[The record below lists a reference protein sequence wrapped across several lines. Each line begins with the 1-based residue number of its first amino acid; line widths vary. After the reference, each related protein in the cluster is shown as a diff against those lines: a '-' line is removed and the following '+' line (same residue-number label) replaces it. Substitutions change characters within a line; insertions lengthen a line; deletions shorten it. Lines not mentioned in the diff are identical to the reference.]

1 MAIVTIDG
9 IPVYQALVTD
19 EDTGMVRISLVDD
32 PAVQSNFLAFDKQE
46 KVLLYFVKD
55 EEKRLVV
62 GVVMRADFP
71 IYRRDERAGEYY
83 IIYKADTI
91 RRMAEKYLAEG
102 RQNTVNLMHEGPD
115 VEGVQLVQYFIKDTE
130 KGIAPA
136 GFDNI
141 ADGSLFAEFHVTSDE
156 VWAGIKNG
164 TYKGFSLEG
173 FFDLEPEQDRDEVQD
188 IVDTL
193 HGIFRR
199 IFKPSKLF
207 KMSKLNKIK
216 ALLAKVLCTMG
227 SVTTDKGILAWDSDE
242 DLKAGDKVSIIDA
255 EGNTAPAADGEYKTE
270 DGKTIVV
277 VDGAVA
283 EIHDPEAEVESEFGR
298 QATDKGDLLW
308 EGEDDLKEGDEVF
321 TEVEGVRVPAA
332 DGDYLTEDGKTIR
345 VADGKVAEIVDN
357 DAEVAP
363 TAEVEEL
370 KAENE
375 ALKRQIAALKNAV
388 ESLSKKPAAKPAHEV
403 VKGSS
408 NFSVPKTGNAAMD
421 NLARKMFGE

>member
-46 KVLLYFVKD
+46 KVPLYFVKD

-156 VWAGIKNG
+156 VWAGIKDG

-199 IFKPSKLF
+199 IFKPSKTF
-207 KMSKLNKIK
+207 KMSKMNKIK

-242 DLKAGDKVSIIDA
+242 DLKAGDKVSVMDA
-255 EGNTAPAADGEYKTE
+255 EGNTSPAADGEYKTE

-283 EIHDPEAEVESEFGR
+283 EIHDPEAEVDSEFGR

-308 EGEDDLKEGDEVF
+308 DGEEDLKAGDEVF
-321 TEVEGVRVPAA
+321 VEVEGVRVPAA
-332 DGDYLTEDGKTIR
+332 DGDYVTEDGKTIR
-345 VADGKVAEIVDN
+345 VADGKVAEIIDN
-357 DAEVAP
+357 KAEVAP
-363 TAEVEEL
+363 TAEVEQL

-375 ALKRQIAALKNAV
+375 ALKAQVASLKKV
-388 ESLSKKPAAKPAHEV
+388 IETMKKKPAAKPAHEV

-408 NFSVPKTGNAAMD
+408 HIAVPKTGNPAMD
-421 NLARKMFGE
+421 NLARKIFGE